1 MISPHVWTS
10 IFTHTVIIIYP
21 MQRRCSVLCISFL
34 VLATVI
40 NLYTQQNLVAA
51 TIYKLSQDSGDG
63 TTGLAKTRQGGSLLV
78 KTMLLLLHK
87 H

>member
-1 MISPHVWTS
+1 
-10 IFTHTVIIIYP
+10 
-21 MQRRCSVLCISFL
+21 MQRGCSVLCICFL

-40 NLYTQQNLVAA
+40 NLYTQQNLVDA
-51 TIYKLSQDSGDG
+51 TIYKQEVKTLETG
-63 TTGLAKTRQGGSLLV
+63 TTGLAKTRQSGSLLV

>member
-1 MISPHVWTS
+1 MISRHVWTS

-51 TIYKLSQDSGDG
+51 TIYK
-63 TTGLAKTRQGGSLLV
+63 QGV
-78 KTMLLLLHK
+78 KTLETVPQAWQKPDRVDLC
-87 H
+87 